1 LSIDDEEDRISLF
14 FGFVVITLSDEIA
27 IGLSPKILSIN
38 HLCGLEIRVVELL
51 LSSVRSEYPSE
62 ESCFCKRANIM
73 SETVAANNPVG
84 QSIKTAMIKGSIKKT
99 ALPSALSRNSRDFRG
114 AISTKEPITTRPTT
128 DRIPRG
134 ECKTECVFLIQ
145 DIMLKSISVL
155 LFAGLLAFGEPSLL
169 AFGDEASLL
178 AFGDEASLLAFGDE
192 ASLLTFGDEAS
203 LLAFGDPSL
212 RTILLE
218 EQSFN
223 QIKRHRLNLDGV
235 RLYRGCISTGGE
247 IQRKTAS

>member
-1 LSIDDEEDRISLF
+1 LSIEDEEDRISLF

-51 LSSVRSEYPSE
+51 LSSVRSEYPSD

-73 SETVAANNPVG
+73 SETVAANSPVG
-84 QSIKTAMIKGSIKKT
+84 QSIKTAMIKGSIKKS

-134 ECKTECVFLIQ
+134 ECKTECVFVIQ

-155 LFAGLLAFGEPSLL
+155 LFAGLLAFG
-169 AFGDEASLL
+169 DEASLL
-178 AFGDEASLLAFGDE
+178 AFGDEASLLA
-192 ASLLTFGDEAS
+192 FGDEAS